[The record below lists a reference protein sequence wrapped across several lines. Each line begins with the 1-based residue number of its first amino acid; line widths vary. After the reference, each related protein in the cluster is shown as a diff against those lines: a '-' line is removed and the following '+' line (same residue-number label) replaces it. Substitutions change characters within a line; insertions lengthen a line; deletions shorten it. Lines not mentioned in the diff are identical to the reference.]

1 MKHQSNIL
9 ALKYRPSNFQDLIGQ
24 EYLVETIQK
33 SIEQNKIPN
42 AYIFT
47 GIRGVGKT
55 TTARIVAKML
65 NCTVFDKNNKPDLTN
80 CEQAKAIT
88 EDRHPDV
95 IEIDAASN
103 TSVENAREIIENV
116 KYNPVLGKYKVY
128 IVDEVHMLS
137 KSAFNALLKTLEE
150 PPPHSKFIFAT
161 TEISK
166 VPITILSRCQRFDLR
181 RVDKKTLYNFLINIS
196 KKEDISISNEALNM
210 IVKASDGSV
219 RDSLSILDQANI
231 FKSKKE
237 IQVEEIVNML
247 GFAKQSDLYELT
259 KFVLD
264 NNLSKLISMLDEMYQ
279 RGSETTKVIE
289 DLMNIINWSC
299 KLKINNELLKDEF
312 LTEEDKNFASYVLQF
327 DQGKLNI
334 FWQSLMKGYDEIKIS
349 PQPHITLEMVLLR
362 CAFLL
367 NDNQQ
372 GDSEEKKKS
381 EINQNTNQTSPNLDR
396 VIKNKVN
403 QVSDLSLK
411 DKIDLHQHFFQ
422 FYGKNFSPLMA
433 GIIIENC
440 EIIEFSEENKILR
453 INVIDENFNG
463 SEELYR
469 NLKTEYTL
477 EVIVKKEIV
486 TLEEI
491 KSLYKKE
498 LIDQEMETEEFK
510 KVLAKFP
517 NAKIIDIEEIERG
530 DDNDG

>member
-1 MKHQSNIL
+1 
-9 ALKYRPSNFQDLIGQ
+9 
-24 EYLVETIQK
+24 
-33 SIEQNKIPN
+33 
-42 AYIFT
+42 
-47 GIRGVGKT
+47 
-55 TTARIVAKML
+55 
-65 NCTVFDKNNKPDLTN
+65 
-80 CEQAKAIT
+80 
-88 EDRHPDV
+88 
-95 IEIDAASN
+95 
-103 TSVENAREIIENV
+103 
-116 KYNPVLGKYKVY
+116 
-128 IVDEVHMLS
+128 
-137 KSAFNALLKTLEE
+137 
-150 PPPHSKFIFAT
+150 
-161 TEISK
+161 
-166 VPITILSRCQRFDLR
+166 
-181 RVDKKTLYNFLINIS
+181 
-196 KKEDISISNEALNM
+196 
-210 IVKASDGSV
+210 
-219 RDSLSILDQANI
+219 
-231 FKSKKE
+231 
-237 IQVEEIVNML
+237 
-247 GFAKQSDLYELT
+247 
-259 KFVLD
+259 
-264 NNLSKLISMLDEMYQ
+264 
-279 RGSETTKVIE
+279 
-289 DLMNIINWSC
+289 MNIINWSC

-349 PQPHITLEMVLLR
+349 PQPHSTLEMILLR

-372 GDSEEKKKS
+372 SDSEEKKKS
-381 EINQNTNQTSPNLDR
+381 EINQTSPNLDR
-396 VIKNKVN
+396 VIQNKVN
-403 QVSDLSLK
+403 QVSNLSLK

-463 SEELYR
+463 SEELSR
-469 NLKTEYTL
+469 NLKNEYTL

-486 TLEEI
+486 ILEEI